1 MGRPI
6 FIGANMATQL
16 FKDGTSSYFE
26 THRVR
31 HAIEAGWS
39 PDDPNLGEVKHP
51 EVIFPKGMNL
61 EQLST
66 QEAEAKVLE
75 AMGIKPRAPKV
86 EAVAV
91 VTSNPETREA
101 TELPKPKRKYTKRS

>member
-1 MGRPI
+1 
-6 FIGANMATQL
+6 MATQL

-39 PDDPNLGEVKHP
+39 PDDPNAAAPVHP
-51 EVIFPKGMNL
+51 EVIFPKGMIPETL
-61 EQLST
+61 TPEQ
-66 QEAEAKVLE
+66 AEARVLE
-75 AMGIKPRAPKV
+75 AMGIKPRPPQV
-86 EAVAV
+86 EAVAI